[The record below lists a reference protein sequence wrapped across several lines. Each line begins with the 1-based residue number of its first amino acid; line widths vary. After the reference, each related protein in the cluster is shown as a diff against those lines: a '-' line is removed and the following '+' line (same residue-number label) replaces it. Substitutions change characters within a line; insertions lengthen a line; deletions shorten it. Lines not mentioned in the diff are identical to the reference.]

1 MERGGYVYIV
11 SNKSPSVLYIGV
23 TSQLRSRIYE
33 HKNHLYSN
41 SFSHRYNLEDIVYY
55 ECFFSIEEAI
65 AREKQ
70 IKKWRREKKD
80 AIINEFN
87 PHWIDLWDEIQEL

>member
-11 SNKSPSVLYIGV
+11 SNKSHSVIYIGV

-87 PHWIDLWDEIQEL
+87 PQWIDLWDEIQEL